1 MLSLHT
7 FIIDCRT
14 EKLLLPYH
22 TYPIFKSD
30 KYNLKPFYYA
40 PQYIFKK
47 NAAYNNNGTVL
58 TLLFVAMPV
67 IKISGFLWGVSFF
80 RNIGSVRYLL
90 FTFYILKARGTCD
103 ISRNVVKSVP
113 TYTTKHWGTK

>member
-22 TYPIFKSD
+22 TYPIFNSD
-30 KYNLKPFYYA
+30 KYTLKPFYYA
-40 PQYIFKK
+40 PQYIFKI

-67 IKISGFLWGVSFF
+67 IKISGFL
-80 RNIGSVRYLL
+80 
-90 FTFYILKARGTCD
+90 
-103 ISRNVVKSVP
+103 
-113 TYTTKHWGTK
+113 